1 MVDAILVTTLVL
13 ASVLTVMTARVLRSA
28 IALAVTSAVL
38 AVVMFRLGSPIA
50 GVFELSVCAGL
61 IPAILISVIGLTRRL
76 GPEGLAAR
84 RLERLKRYWYLPV
97 IVIIAGVILSQVNL
111 RVDYIVPAVAAEGD
125 PRTVLWNLRHLDLLG
140 QIVVLLGGAFAVVVL
155 LKELR
160 NER

>member
-1 MVDAILVTTLVL
+1 MLDAILLVALVL
-13 ASVLTVMTARVLRSA
+13 ASVLTVMTARVLRAA

-38 AVVMFRLGSPIA
+38 AVVMFRLGSPFA

-84 RLERLKRYWYLPV
+84 RIERLKRYWVLPV
-97 IVIIAGVILSQVNL
+97 LLIIAAVILSQVNL
-111 RVDYIVPAVAAEGD
+111 RVDHMVQPITPEAD